1 MKSIPLNTLLP
12 SLILFLVAFS
22 VLFSYPFIL
31 KVFNPTAYQLGFFF
45 LVALLPVAALLQREL
60 ELTVPIYSNQHQFWF
75 WGFVIAYSSYTLV
88 LVAISIL
95 NTNSPS
101 DLQPLFS
108 HSIKVLVAL
117 CLFAFIPI
125 SLYTW
130 SLDRYVDL
138 IGILSIM
145 GLLMLALIFLDLLP
159 VLSTV
164 TIDTFGKDDRGV
176 RQFYGLGFGW
186 NTLRITDGIRLP
198 RLQSFASEAGNFA
211 FPLLVAMIWAG
222 YRRRILILIPM
233 LLALF
238 LTWSVGAVITG
249 AFVAF
254 LFFLAGKFKFE
265 LRRKHLPYVLA
276 ATPLLLLALPFV
288 ALGAQEFSSQA
299 SSLATEVQ
307 NFFNGD
313 YWSSKVSGSD
323 SVTGKSSLGTRII
336 GVQTVWAAIVQ
347 DKWLGLG
354 AGGLSI
360 INVSLGVGWFRSLVE
375 AGLMGWILYCFA
387 FICLVF
393 EATIALFRYNDER
406 SALAGVMIILAMAA
420 FQRAP
425 MDASLWHWWLVI
437 AFLKFSLWRNAA
449 TIESSVNETATA
461 NSSISPETTS

>member
-1 MKSIPLNTLLP
+1 MKSLPLRSLLP

-60 ELTVPIYSNQHQFWF
+60 ELTVPQYSYQHQFWF

-88 LVAISIL
+88 LVTISVL
-95 NTNSPS
+95 NTNSVG

-108 HSIKVLVAL
+108 HSIKVLIAL
-117 CLFAFIPI
+117 CLFAFI
-125 SLYTW
+125 SRTLYIW

-138 IGILSIM
+138 IGILSIT
-145 GLLMLALIFLDLLP
+145 GLVMLALIFLNLLP
-159 VLSTV
+159 VLTTV

-211 FPLLVAMIWAG
+211 FPLIVALVWAG
-222 YRRRILILIPM
+222 YRRRILIMIPM
-233 LLALF
+233 LIALF
-238 LTWSVGAVITG
+238 LTWSMGAVITG

-254 LFFLAGKFKFE
+254 LFLLAGKFNFQ
-265 LRRKHLPYVLA
+265 LQHKHLPY
-276 ATPLLLLALPFV
+276 LLLLLPFLLLLIPV
-288 ALGAQEFSSQA
+288 AFLGSQA
-299 SSLATEVQ
+299 FTSQVTSLFSEIQ
-307 NFFNGD
+307 SFFNGD
-313 YWSSKVSGSD
+313 YWSSKVSGSQ

-354 AGGLSI
+354 AGGLSV
-360 INVSLGVGWFRSLVE
+360 INISLGVGWFRSLVE
-375 AGLMGWILYCFA
+375 SGLIGWILYCFA
-387 FICLVF
+387 FLCLLF
-393 EATIALFRYNDER
+393 EALIALFRYNDER
-406 SALAGVMIILAMAA
+406 SALAGIMIILGVAA

-425 MDASLWHWWLVI
+425 MDATLWHWWLVI
-437 AFLKFSLWRNAA
+437 AFLKFSLWANA
-449 TIESSVNETATA
+449 TN
-461 NSSISPETTS
+461 ISAEGISLADTPIKQTNN